1 MLDCKSVFD
10 TVSNKYN
17 SAVEKYELEEYNG
30 KIKII
35 ADLFISGALS
45 GVASSSVTDTVN
57 NDVVTAMEAY
67 KFAAEF
73 LNKKDSTAYSDSTK
87 ISVKICEDLKAVMGE
102 NYDKLNVKTVIT
114 EYMGGG
120 LLSSNDYNKTFTV
133 TPYYM
138 AAYNSVSD
146 IPQTIDY
153 EIIVYTFNH
162 TVSGKDYVFGGITE
176 SKEKSRIPLPML
188 CLMNSTECLRTN
200 CLPLIS
206 RYTLSK
212 SLQI

>member
-73 LNKKDSTAYSDSTK
+73 LNKKTAPPIPTALRSPLKYVKTLK
-87 ISVKICEDLKAVMGE
+87 LLWVKIM
-102 NYDKLNVKTVIT
+102 
-114 EYMGGG
+114 
-120 LLSSNDYNKTFTV
+120 
-133 TPYYM
+133 
-138 AAYNSVSD
+138 
-146 IPQTIDY
+146 
-153 EIIVYTFNH
+153 
-162 TVSGKDYVFGGITE
+162 
-176 SKEKSRIPLPML
+176 
-188 CLMNSTECLRTN
+188 
-200 CLPLIS
+200 IS
-206 RYTLSK
+206 
-212 SLQI
+212 